1 MNKKDEQNC
10 QKEFF
15 YEVALPIRVAKNF
28 TYKHHSKLKPGCRV
42 VVPFNHT
49 HHTGIVW
56 EETEPPHSDYKI
68 KSVWEVVDQVPALS
82 SDILQLAGWIS
93 QYYAVSHGQALAAML
108 PAAFNIQVQQKVK
121 LTAKS
126 HNKIPPKAEA
136 LIAQLKVTE
145 WTEIE
150 QLKEN
155 SKQQNFQFW
164 IEQLEADGIIEIK
177 RSFDSKI
184 KKKVANFVI
193 LSEVEAIPIL
203 TKKQSEAYNFM
214 KNLGNDFA
222 LAKIAKKFS
231 YSIVKAL
238 RNKGLLSIEPRE
250 VETGFDFKKQP
261 PKPKKIKLTAEQNS
275 AIEAI
280 LQAMKQKIFRTFLLY
295 GITGS
300 GKTEVYIQV
309 IKQALQQGKSALML
323 VPEISLTPQM
333 VERFFAAFGQEIAIL
348 HSHLNDRQRWQE
360 WKKISSGKCQIVIG
374 ARSAIFA
381 PLQNIGVIIVDEEHE
396 GSYKQD
402 QTPRYN
408 GRDIAI
414 VRAKQNNAV
423 VILGSA
429 TPSLE
434 SWQNTLNAK
443 YTLLTLEKRPLA
455 YQLPSVDIIDMR
467 SNKEP
472 ESSFSQTLLDK
483 IEDRL
488 QKKEQIIL
496 LQNRRGHSSF
506 VQCLSCGEL
515 FECTNCDVSMNF
527 HSHSQKL
534 VCHYCGLSKPMP
546 RKCPKCGSY
555 LFRFGAAGTQ
565 QLEKELQLHFPN
577 AKILRMDSD
586 SAHRKESYNA
596 MFQNMQQGYV
606 DILLGTQM
614 IAKGLDF
621 HNVTL
626 VGVVS
631 ADIGLNIPDFRASE
645 RTFQL
650 LTQVAGRAGRG
661 EKAGEVVIQT
671 YNPEHYAIDLA
682 MQQNFRQFAEEEL
695 ALRKALNYPPFHKLA
710 RVLITSTNENDLI
723 RQVNRNKRHFEYLKR
738 QFPGRITI
746 LGPIAAPMPRLQNKF
761 RQHVI
766 IKAPTVKIISQATN
780 FLHNNLKFS
789 AKVKYIVDIDPY
801 SLL

>member
-1 MNKKDEQNC
+1 MNKNTEQNC
-10 QKEFF
+10 QKDFF
-15 YEVALPIRVAKNF
+15 YEIALPIRVAKNF
-28 TYKHHSKLKPGCRV
+28 TYKHHNKLKPGTRV
-42 VVPFNHT
+42 VVSFNHT

-56 EETEPPHSDYKI
+56 IETQPPQTNYKI
-68 KSVWEVVDQVPALS
+68 KNVLEVVDKEPALS

-93 QYYAVSHGQALAAML
+93 QYYAVSYGQALAAML

-121 LTAKS
+121 LTTKS
-126 HNKIPPKAEA
+126 YKHPSKEVEN
-136 LIAQLKVTE
+136 LITQLKVAE
-145 WTEIE
+145 WTEIKE
-150 QLKEN
+150 LKEN
-155 SKQQNFQFW
+155 SKLNNFQFW
-164 IEQLEADGIIEIK
+164 LEFLEADGIIEIK
-177 RSFDSKI
+177 RSFDRKI

-193 LSEVEAIPIL
+193 LSEVEEIPKL
-203 TKKQSEAYNFM
+203 TKKQNEAYTYMQNIG
-214 KNLGNDFA
+214 KDFA
-222 LAKIAKKFS
+222 LAKIAKVFS

-238 RNKGLLSIEPRE
+238 RNKGLLTIEPRE
-250 VETGFDFKKQP
+250 IETSFNFKKQP
-261 PKPKKIKLTAEQNS
+261 PKPKNIKLTEEQYS

-280 LQAMKQKIFRTFLLY
+280 LQAMQQKIFRTFLLY

-309 IKQALQQGKSALML
+309 IKQALQQEKSALML

-360 WKKISSGKCQIVIG
+360 WKKIRSGKCKIVIG

-381 PLQNIGVIIVDEEHE
+381 PLQNIGVVIVDEEHE

-434 SWQNTLNAK
+434 SWQNTLREK

-455 YQLPSVDIIDMR
+455 YQLPSVNIIDMR

-472 ESSFSQTLLDK
+472 ESSFSQTLLNK
-483 IEDRL
+483 IEARL

-506 VQCLSCGEL
+506 VQCLSCGKL
-515 FECTNCDVSMNF
+515 FECSNCDVSMNF
-527 HSHSQKL
+527 HSQNQKL
-534 VCHYCGLSKPMP
+534 VCHYCGLAKPMP
-546 RKCPKCGSY
+546 RKCPQCGSY
-555 LFRFGAAGTQ
+555 LFRFGASGTQ
-565 QLEKELQLHFPN
+565 QLEKELHLHFPN
-577 AKILRMDSD
+577 AKVLRMDSD
-586 SAHRKESYNA
+586 TAHRKESYNL
-596 MFQNMQQGYV
+596 MFQNMRQGNV

-710 RVLITSTNENDLI
+710 RILITSSGESDLK
-723 RQVNRNKRHFEYLKR
+723 RQINRNRRHFEYLRR
-738 QFPGRITI
+738 QFPGKITV
-746 LGPIAAPMPRLQNKF
+746 LGPIETPMPRLQNKY

-780 FLHNNLKFS
+780 FLRKNLKFS
-789 AKVKYIVDIDPY
+789 AKVKYIIDIDPY